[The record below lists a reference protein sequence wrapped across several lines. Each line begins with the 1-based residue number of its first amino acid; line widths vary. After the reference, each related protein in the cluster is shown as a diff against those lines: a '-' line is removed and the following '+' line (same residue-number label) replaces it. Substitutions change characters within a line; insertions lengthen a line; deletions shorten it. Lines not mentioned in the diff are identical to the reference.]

1 MKAQIETDLEN
12 KLIIDTKGEK
22 EDGMNWEPG
31 IDIHTLLILW
41 IKQITK
47 EKGEPTV
54 QHREL
59 YSMLRG
65 HLNGKEIQKGGDTC
79 IHITDPLCCIIDT
92 TM

>member
-1 MKAQIETDLEN
+1 
-12 KLIIDTKGEK
+12 
-22 EDGMNWEPG
+22 MNWESG

-47 EKGEPTV
+47 KKGEPTV

-65 HLNGKEIQKGGDTC
+65 HLNGKEIQKGGHTC
-79 IHITDPLCCIIDT
+79 IHIIDPLCCIRDINT